1 MAKKSSSDSAS
12 ALLAAGKKAYFKR
25 DFKAAFPLFEKAA
38 ELGDAEAQCRLGEF
52 YDDFGHGFPVDFKK
66 ARELYEKSYAQGFF
80 RAGAQLSTLFED
92 NQAGMRDKK
101 KAAELLDE
109 ACSHDNPLAKF
120 FKAIKTIAEENHA
133 TSRKL
138 FLEAEEDEEFV
149 REFGKL
155 SPLTEFAKKTEE
167 APEEHEKELE
177 KLVKNFREQA
187 KRVVNDS
194 GFNLLCALIL
204 SGEDDDAAETFF
216 RKAAENGPSST
227 KAECAYFLWL
237 RGKKG
242 AGPLALE
249 AVENLQSV
257 KGMLTLGVCYLDG
270 TDMPKKTDEAEFWL
284 KKAIKTA
291 DKEDDIEEIAL
302 AEYWLGRLELE
313 FRDEIEAAQKYFRM
327 AAEKGCEQAM
337 IFLCKILFSREDPE
351 TFEWAQKLAAGKYW
365 EGDSYLASCY
375 RDGIGVKKDHE
386 KFVELARKL
395 NENDIPDGTYMLAT
409 AYRNGLGVP
418 ADTEKAIE
426 IFKRAEKLG
435 DTDAAGQIAEIYFH
449 REPADPRAFKWAK
462 KGAEKENDLAMIILA
477 CCYRDG
483 IGVEH
488 DEDSELEWN
497 LHAAEHGNPVGAF
510 NAGLIHYGR
519 DEYAQ
524 ARELL
529 SSAYEIGIKDAAS
542 VLARCEFEDSD
553 GDDEAALRWAKIAV
567 KNNNSDGYP
576 VLGACYYN
584 GRGGVKRN
592 RARAVELWRKGGELG
607 NKQCIQLLK
616 DEDIP
621 LTPANPVETT
631 QKNELSQT
639 TAASPELPAAGTHV
653 FCVHCGTQNPGFA
666 NFCHACGKKLE
677 RP

>member
-12 ALLAAGKKAYFKR
+12 ALLAAGKKAYFTR

-38 ELGDAEAQCRLGEF
+38 ALGDAEAQCRLGEF

-66 ARELYEKSYAQGFF
+66 ARELYESAYAKGFS
-80 RAGAQLSTLFED
+80 RAGTQLSSIYED
-92 NQAGMRDKK
+92 GHGVKCDKK
-101 KAAELLDE
+101 KAAELLDK
-109 ACSHDNPLAKF
+109 ACSHGDPLAKF
-120 FKAIKTIAEENHA
+120 FKALDVIVEKDYA

-155 SPLTEFAKKTEE
+155 SPLTEFVEKIRQ
-167 APEEHEKELE
+167 APETHDKEQK
-177 KLVKNFREQA
+177 KLVKNFRAQA
-187 KRVVNDS
+187 KSVVNDS
-194 GFNLLCALIL
+194 GFNLLCAMAL

-270 TDMPKKTDEAEFWL
+270 TDMPKKPDEAEFWL

-365 EGDSYLASCY
+365 EGESYLASCY

-418 ADTEKAIE
+418 ADSEKAIE

-542 VLARCEFEDSD
+542 VLSRCEFEDAD

-567 KNNNSDGYP
+567 KNNDPAGYP
-576 VLGACYYN
+576 VLGACHYN
-584 GRGGVKRN
+584 GRGGVKCN
-592 RARAVELWRKGGELG
+592 RARAIELWRKGAELG
-607 NKQCIQLLK
+607 DKHCAFLLK
-616 DEDIP
+616 GENENVPEATSAESSGTSLKQEKSD
-621 LTPANPVETT
+621 PATGT
-631 QKNELSQT
+631 QIVCL
-639 TAASPELPAAGTHV
+639 
-653 FCVHCGTQNPGFA
+653 HCGTQNPKFA
-666 NFCHACGKKLE
+666 NFCYACGKKLE
-677 RP
+677 QA